1 MGVVHLL
8 HWGELAS
15 LDVESHLLIGI
26 TERHASGCEAVNLLH
41 AEHEVVARIVEDMLV
56 HLHLAHHGVD
66 HRENSLDFIERRQ
79 EILLGELQVAEI
91 AHRQIVGD
99 HCDLEWQR
107 LQTVATCA
115 RQFKHIGIFLVRHN
129 RRAGGELVGE
139 FDEREVL
146 RIKHT
151 CVERQF

>member
-1 MGVVHLL
+1 
-8 HWGELAS
+8 
-15 LDVESHLLIGI
+15 
-26 TERHASGCEAVNLLH
+26 
-41 AEHEVVARIVEDMLV
+41 MLV

-151 CVERQF
+151 CVVRQF